1 MKHKDRFV
9 FGRTA
14 RSVLRTMLSVVLLL
28 CSILFLPGVTADVSA
43 QTLAADATSKIV
55 TSTAEVTISN
65 VTKVPEGKSIDW
77 ATYQV
82 LYATY
87 DAGSNALEY
96 HLTDWAR
103 TVLVG
108 TGTTGTGTTEE
119 AAIKEI
125 TKLTTTGAAA
135 TEQSDL
141 VNRLAAATTKTP
153 YSASWSV
160 TGTTAKADLPVG
172 AYLVIPSCE
181 GMTFLNMLVSVDTS
195 GTTDTADNGWVL
207 TAKGAVLKGK
217 TLSIDKKITGKNGS
231 TPVAISVGKTTETA
245 QIGDKIH
252 YTIVAQVP
260 HYPDNSTVK
269 TFKVV
274 DTPTNLSILTDS
286 ISVAGVDA
294 ANAETEIPK
303 ASYTVSKDSANGPVT
318 IDFSNNYN
326 GTFYNTTEKSWP
338 YVSVKITYTAV
349 VTEAAKIGTEGNPNT
364 AKLIYRIDTQE
375 KELPSPK
382 TTVFTYGLNVVKL
395 EAGTEAGTEAKKL
408 TNAVF
413 QISRD
418 VNGTST
424 PLYFK
429 DNEDGSYTLAQDQTT
444 ASATGYT
451 KDLKTQGTDGSFWLK
466 GLDAR
471 VDYSLKEVK
480 APSGYSVNTDTLTI
494 RLTAKTNP
502 DDSTYTGIL
511 QEVTGTE
518 KDKNDQVIATDAGS
532 WKCGLLDADKAK
544 AAVSLTDTKLFE
556 LPATGGKG
564 TDGFARNGILL
575 LTAAALVYGIS
586 RRKTQDERG

>member
-1 MKHKDRFV
+1 MKHNDRFV

-43 QTLAADATSKIV
+43 QTLAADTTSKIV
-55 TSTAEVTISN
+55 TSPAKVTISN
-65 VTKVPEGKSIDW
+65 VPVGKSITW

-96 HLTDWAR
+96 HLTDWAQD
-103 TVLVG
+103 VLVG
-108 TGTTGTGTTEE
+108 TGTGKEATEE
-119 AAIKEI
+119 AAIKKI
-125 TKLTTTGAAA
+125 TELTKTGTGA

-141 VNRLAAATTKTP
+141 VNQLAAATTKNA
-153 YSASWSV
+153 YSAIWSV

-181 GMTFLNMLVSVDTS
+181 EMTFLNMLVSVDTS
-195 GTTDTADNGWVL
+195 GTTQTGADRWEL
-207 TAKGAVLKGK
+207 KAKGAVLKGK

-231 TPVAISVGKTTETA
+231 TPVAISAGKTTETA
-245 QIGDKIH
+245 QIGDTIH
-252 YTIVAQVP
+252 YTIEAQVP
-260 HYPDNSTVK
+260 HYPDNSTDK

-274 DTPTNLSILTDS
+274 DTPTNLSISTNS
-286 ISVAGVDA
+286 ISVSGVDDA
-294 ANAETEIPK
+294 DAETVIAATDYKVSPK
-303 ASYTVSKDSANGPVT
+303 AADGSVT
-318 IDFSNNYN
+318 IDFSDSYN
-326 GTFYNTTEKSWP
+326 GTFYNATAKSWP

-349 VTEAAKIGTEGNPNT
+349 VTEDANMGAEGNPNT
-364 AKLIYRIDTQE
+364 AKLIYQIDNQE

-382 TTVFTYGLNVVKL
+382 TTVFTYGLNVEKL
-395 EAGTEAGTEAKKL
+395 EAGTEAGVKKL

-418 VNGTST
+418 VNGTTT

-444 ASATGYT
+444 AASTTGYT
-451 KDLKTQGTDGSFWLK
+451 KDLTTQGTDGSFWLK
-466 GLDAR
+466 GLDAG
-471 VDYSLKEVK
+471 VNYSLKEVK

-494 RLTAKTNP
+494 CLTAGTNP
-502 DDSTYTGIL
+502 VDSTHTGIL
-511 QEVTGTE
+511 RDVTGTE
-518 KDKNDQVIATDAGS
+518 KDKNGQAITGEGS
-532 WKCGLLDADKAK
+532 WTYGVLDTNKAK

-586 RRKTQDERG
+586 RRKKQDERG

>member
-43 QTLAADATSKIV
+43 QTLAADTTSKIV
-55 TSTAEVTISN
+55 TSTAKVTIN
-65 VTKVPEGKSIDW
+65 IATNVPEGKNISW
-77 ATYQV
+77 PTYQV

-96 HLTDWAR
+96 HLTDWAN

-108 TGTTGTGTTEE
+108 TGANQVTTEE

-294 ANAETEIPK
+294 DDGETPIAA
-303 ASYTVSKDSANGPVT
+303 ASYDVSKDSANGPVT
-318 IDFSNNYN
+318 IDFSDSYN
-326 GTFYNTTEKSWP
+326 GTFYKATEKSWP

-418 VNGTST
+418 GTTT

-429 DNEDGSYTLAQDQTT
+429 DNADGSYTLAQDQTT
-444 ASATGYT
+444 AASTTGYT
-451 KDLKTQGTDGSFWLK
+451 KDLKTQGTDGSFLLK
-466 GLDAR
+466 GLDAG

-511 QEVTGTE
+511 QEVTGKE
-518 KDKNDQVIATDAGS
+518 KNKNGLEIAPDTGS
-532 WKCGLLDADKAK
+532 WTFGVLDTEKAK

-586 RRKTQDERG
+586 RRKKQDERG

>member
-1 MKHKDRFV
+1 MKHNDRFV

-43 QTLAADATSKIV
+43 QTLAADTTSKIV
-55 TSTAEVTISN
+55 TSTANVTINS
-65 VTKVPEGKSIDW
+65 VPEGKSITW

-82 LYATY
+82 LYANY

-96 HLTDWAR
+96 HLTDWAKD
-103 TVLVG
+103 VLVG
-108 TGTTGTGTTEE
+108 TGANQVATEE
-119 AAIKEI
+119 AAIKKI
-125 TKLTTTGAAA
+125 TGLTKTGTGA

-141 VNRLAAATTKTP
+141 VNQLAAATKIP
-153 YSASWSV
+153 YTAASWSV

-195 GTTDTADNGWVL
+195 ETTETGANQWEL

-217 TLSIDKKITGKNGS
+217 PLSIDKKITGKNGS
-231 TPVAISVGKTTETA
+231 TPVAISAGKTTETA
-245 QIGDKIH
+245 QIGDTIH
-252 YTIVAQVP
+252 YTIEAQVP
-260 HYPDNSTVK
+260 HYPDNSAVK

-274 DTPTNLSILTDS
+274 DTPTNLSISTNS
-286 ISVAGVDA
+286 ISVSGVDDA
-294 ANAETEIPK
+294 DAETVIAATDYKVSPK
-303 ASYTVSKDSANGPVT
+303 AADGSVT
-318 IDFSNNYN
+318 IDFSDSYN
-326 GTFYNTTEKSWP
+326 GTFYNATAKSWP

-349 VTEAAKIGTEGNPNT
+349 VTEDANMGAEGNPNT
-364 AKLIYRIDTQE
+364 AKLIYQIDNQE

-382 TTVFTYGLNVVKL
+382 TTVFTYGLNVEKL
-395 EAGTEAGTEAKKL
+395 EAGTEAGTAVKKL

-429 DNEDGSYTLAQDQTT
+429 DNEDGSYTLAQNQTT
-444 ASATGYT
+444 AASAEGYT

-466 GLDAR
+466 GLDAG
-471 VDYSLKEVK
+471 VNYSLKEVK

-494 RLTAKTNP
+494 CLTAGTNP
-502 DDSTYTGIL
+502 VDSTHTGIL
-511 QEVTGTE
+511 REVTGTE
-518 KDKNDQVIATDAGS
+518 KDKNGQAITGAGS
-532 WKCGLLDADKAK
+532 WTYGLSTEAAK

>member
-1 MKHKDRFV
+1 MRHNDRFV

-43 QTLAADATSKIV
+43 QTLAADTTSKIV
-55 TSTAEVTISN
+55 TSTANVTINS
-65 VTKVPEGKSIDW
+65 VPEGKSITW

-82 LYATY
+82 LYANY

-96 HLTDWAR
+96 HLTDWAKD
-103 TVLVG
+103 VLVG
-108 TGTTGTGTTEE
+108 TGTTEEAEIKKITELTKTGTG
-119 AAIKEI
+119 AK
-125 TKLTTTGAAA
+125 
-135 TEQSDL
+135 EQSDL
-141 VNRLAAATTKTP
+141 VNQLAAATTKTP

-181 GMTFLNMLVSVDTS
+181 EMTFLNMLVSVDTS
-195 GTTDTADNGWVL
+195 ETTETGADRWEL
-207 TAKGAVLKGK
+207 KAKGAVLKGK
-217 TLSIDKKITGKNGS
+217 TLSIDKKITGKNGT
-231 TPVAISVGKTTETA
+231 TPVAISAGKTTETA
-245 QIGDKIH
+245 QIGDTIH

-260 HYPDNSTVK
+260 HYPDNSTNK

-274 DTPTNLSILTDS
+274 DTPTNLSISTDS
-286 ISVAGVDA
+286 ISVYGVDA
-294 ANAETEIPK
+294 ENAETEIAK
-303 ASYTVSKDSANGPVT
+303 ASYAVSKDSANGPVT
-318 IDFSNNYN
+318 IDFSSIYN
-326 GTFYNTTEKSWP
+326 GTFYNAATKSWP

-349 VTEAAKIGTEGNPNT
+349 VTEDAKMGAEGNPNT
-364 AKLIYRIDTQE
+364 AKLIYRIDTEE

-395 EAGTEAGTEAKKL
+395 EAGTEGKKL

-418 VNGTST
+418 GTTT

-444 ASATGYT
+444 AASTTGYT
-451 KDLKTQGTDGSFWLK
+451 KDLTTQGTDGSFWLK
-466 GLDAR
+466 GLDAG

-502 DDSTYTGIL
+502 DDPTCYTGIL
-511 QEVTGTE
+511 RDVTGTE
-518 KDKNDQVIATDAGS
+518 KDKNGQAITGAGS
-532 WKCGLLDADKAK
+532 WTYGLSTEAAK

-586 RRKTQDERG
+586 RRKKQDERG

>member
-1 MKHKDRFV
+1 MRHNDRFV

-43 QTLAADATSKIV
+43 QTLTADTNKIV
-55 TSTAEVTISN
+55 TSTANVTINS
-65 VTKVPEGKSIDW
+65 VPEGKSITW

-82 LYATY
+82 LYANY

-96 HLTDWAR
+96 HLTPWAKD
-103 TVLVG
+103 VLVG
-108 TGTTGTGTTEE
+108 TGIGKEATEE
-119 AAIKEI
+119 AAIKKI
-125 TKLTTTGAAA
+125 TELTKTGTGAK
-135 TEQSDL
+135 EQSDL
-141 VNRLAAATTKTP
+141 VNQLAAATTKTP

-181 GMTFLNMLVSVDTS
+181 EMTFLNMLVSVDTS
-195 GTTDTADNGWVL
+195 ETTETGADRWEL
-207 TAKGAVLKGK
+207 KAKGAVLKGK

-231 TPVAISVGKTTETA
+231 TPVAISAGKTTETA
-245 QIGDKIH
+245 QIGDTIH

-260 HYPDNSTVK
+260 HYPDNSTNK

-274 DTPTNLSILTDS
+274 DTPTNLSISTNS
-286 ISVAGVDA
+286 ISVSGVDD
-294 ANAETEIPK
+294 ANAETVIAATDYKVSPK
-303 ASYTVSKDSANGPVT
+303 AADGSVT
-318 IDFSNNYN
+318 IDFSDSYN
-326 GTFYNTTEKSWP
+326 GTFYDTATKSWP

-349 VTEAAKIGTEGNPNT
+349 VTEAAEMGTNGNPNT

-382 TTVFTYGLNVVKL
+382 TTVFTYGLDVKKL
-395 EAGTEAGTEAKKL
+395 EAGTEAGTAVKKL

-444 ASATGYT
+444 AASTTGYT
-451 KDLKTQGTDGSFWLK
+451 KDLTTQGTDGSFWLK
-466 GLDAR
+466 GLDAG

-502 DDSTYTGIL
+502 DDPTCYTGIL
-511 QEVTGTE
+511 RDVTGTE
-518 KDKNDQVIATDAGS
+518 KDKNGQTITGAGS
-532 WKCGLLDADKAK
+532 WTYGLSTEAAK

>member
-43 QTLAADATSKIV
+43 QTLTADTTSKIV
-55 TSTAEVTISN
+55 TSKANVTISN

-96 HLTDWAR
+96 HLTGWAKD
-103 TVLVG
+103 VLVG
-108 TGTTGTGTTEE
+108 TGTTEEAEIKKITELMTTGTV
-119 AAIKEI
+119 
-125 TKLTTTGAAA
+125 A

-141 VNRLAAATTKTP
+141 VNQLAAATAKTKYTA
-153 YSASWSV
+153 ASWSV
-160 TGTTAKADLPVG
+160 TGTDAVAALPVG

-195 GTTDTADNGWVL
+195 GTTQTGADQWEL
-207 TAKGAVLKGK
+207 KAKGAVLKGK
-217 TLSIDKKITGKNGS
+217 ALSIDKKITGKNG
-231 TPVAISVGKTTETA
+231 TTVTFDNGKTTETA

-260 HYPDNSTVK
+260 HYPDNSTGK
-269 TFKVV
+269 IFRVV
-274 DTPTNLSILTDS
+274 DTPTNLSILTES
-286 ISVAGVDA
+286 ISVSGVDT

-326 GTFYNTTEKSWP
+326 GTFYDTTAKSWP

-349 VTEAAKIGTEGNPNT
+349 VTEAAKMGAEGNPNT
-364 AKLIYRIDTQE
+364 AKLIYQIDTQE

-395 EAGTEAGTEAKKL
+395 EAGTEAKKL

-418 VNGTST
+418 VSGTPT

-429 DNEDGSYTLAQDQTT
+429 DNADGSYTLAQDQAAA

-466 GLDAR
+466 GLDAG
-471 VDYSLKEVK
+471 VYYSLKEVK

-494 RLTAKTNP
+494 HLTAETNQV
-502 DDSTYTGIL
+502 DSTYTGIL
-511 QEVTGTE
+511 QEVTGKE
-518 KDKNDQVIATDAGS
+518 KNKNGQEIETGTGS
-532 WKCGLLDADKAK
+532 WKYGVLDADKAK

-586 RRKTQDERG
+586 RRKKQDERG

>member
-43 QTLAADATSKIV
+43 QPLTADTTSKIV
-55 TSTAEVTISN
+55 TSTAKVTISN
-65 VTKVPEGKSIDW
+65 VPAGKSISW
-77 ATYQV
+77 PTYQV

-103 TVLVG
+103 AVLVG
-108 TGTTGTGTTEE
+108 TGTNQVATEE
-119 AAIKEI
+119 AAIKKI
-125 TKLTTTGAAA
+125 TGLTTTGNDA

-141 VNRLAAATTKTP
+141 VNQLAAAATKDA
-153 YSASWSV
+153 YSAIWSV
-160 TGTTAKADLPVG
+160 AGTDATADLPVG

-195 GTTDTADNGWVL
+195 GTIDTADNGWVL

-231 TPVAISVGKTTETA
+231 APVAISAGKTTETA
-245 QIGDKIH
+245 QIGDTIH
-252 YTIVAQVP
+252 YTIEAQVP
-260 HYPDNSTVK
+260 HYPDNSTNK

-274 DTPTNLSILTDS
+274 DTPTNLSISTGS
-286 ISVAGVDA
+286 ISVSGVNVGGTETVIA
-294 ANAETEIPK
+294 AT
-303 ASYTVSKDSANGPVT
+303 SYAVSKNTTDGSVT
-318 IDFSNNYN
+318 IDFSNSYD
-326 GTFYNTTEKSWP
+326 GTFYNAATKSWP

-349 VTEAAKIGTEGNPNT
+349 VTEDAEMGTNGNPNT
-364 AKLIYRIDTQE
+364 AKLIYWFNTQE

-395 EAGTEAGTEAKKL
+395 EAGTEAKKL

-418 VNGTST
+418 GTTT
-424 PLYFK
+424 PMYFK

-444 ASATGYT
+444 AASTTGYT
-451 KDLKTQGTDGSFWLK
+451 KDLKTQGTGGSFLLK
-466 GLDAR
+466 GLDAG

-494 RLTAKTNP
+494 HLTAETNQV
-502 DDSTYTGIL
+502 DSTYTGIL
-511 QEVTGTE
+511 QEVTGKE
-518 KDKNDQVIATDAGS
+518 KNKNGQEIEIGTGS
-532 WKCGLLDADKAK
+532 WTYGVLTTEAAK

-586 RRKTQDERG
+586 RRKKQDERG

>member
-43 QTLAADATSKIV
+43 QTLAAGTDKIV
-55 TSTAEVTISN
+55 TSTAEVTISH
-65 VTKVPEGKSIDW
+65 VPAGKSITW

-103 TVLVG
+103 AVLV
-108 TGTTGTGTTEE
+108 GTGTTEE
-119 AAIKEI
+119 AAIKKI
-125 TKLTTTGAAA
+125 TELTKTGTGA

-141 VNRLAAATTKTP
+141 VNQLAAATTKTP
-153 YSASWSV
+153 YSAASWSV
-160 TGTTAKADLPVG
+160 RGTDVVADLPVG

-195 GTTDTADNGWVL
+195 GTTATDENEWVL

-231 TPVAISVGKTTETA
+231 TPVAISAGKTTETA
-245 QIGDKIH
+245 QIGDTIH
-252 YTIVAQVP
+252 YTIEAQVP
-260 HYPDNSTVK
+260 HYPDNSAVK

-274 DTPTNLSILTDS
+274 DTPTNLSISTDS
-286 ISVAGVDA
+286 ISVYGVDA
-294 ANAETEIPK
+294 ENAETEIAKDSYVVSK
-303 ASYTVSKDSANGPVT
+303 ASTNGPVT
-318 IDFSNNYN
+318 IDFSNNYD
-326 GTFYNTTEKSWP
+326 GTFYDTTSKSWP

-418 VNGTST
+418 VNGTPT

-429 DNEDGSYTLAQDQTT
+429 DNGSGSYTLAQDQTT

-451 KDLKTQGTDGSFWLK
+451 KDLKTQGTDGSFLLK
-466 GLDAR
+466 GLDAG

-494 RLTAKTNP
+494 RLTAGTNLV
-502 DDSTYTGIL
+502 DSTHTGIL

-518 KDKNDQVIATDAGS
+518 KDKNGQAITGTGS
-532 WKCGLLDADKAK
+532 WTYGVLATEEAK

>member
-28 CSILFLPGVTADVSA
+28 CSILFLPGVTVDVSA
-43 QTLAADATSKIV
+43 QSLTADTNKIV
-55 TSTAEVTISN
+55 TSKAEITVTN
-65 VTKVPEGKSIDW
+65 VPEGKSISW
-77 ATYQV
+77 PTYQV

-96 HLTDWAR
+96 HLTGWAKNI
-103 TVLVG
+103 LVG
-108 TGTTGTGTTEE
+108 SGTGQADTEE
-119 AAIKEI
+119 AAIKKI
-125 TKLTTTGAAA
+125 TELTKTGTGA

-141 VNRLAAATTKTP
+141 VNQLAAAATKTA
-153 YSASWSV
+153 YAAASWTV
-160 TGTTAKADLPVG
+160 TGTNATATLPVG

-195 GTTDTADNGWVL
+195 GTTQTGADQWEL
-207 TAKGAVLKGK
+207 KAKGAVLKGEP
-217 TLSIDKKITGKNGS
+217 LSIDKKITGKNGS
-231 TPVAISVGKTTETA
+231 TPVAISAGKTTETA

-260 HYPDNSTVK
+260 HYPDNSTGK
-269 TFKVV
+269 IFRVV
-274 DTPTNLSILTDS
+274 DTPTNLSISTDS
-286 ISVAGVDA
+286 ISVYGVDA
-294 ANAETEIPK
+294 ENAETEIPK
-303 ASYTVSKDSANGPVT
+303 ASYAVSEDSTNGSVT
-318 IDFSNNYN
+318 IDFSNSYN
-326 GTFYNTTEKSWP
+326 GTFYNATEKSWP

-349 VTEAAKIGTEGNPNT
+349 VTEAAEMGTSGNPNT
-364 AKLIYRIDTQE
+364 AKLIYRIDTQD

-395 EAGTEAGTEAKKL
+395 EAGTEGTERKKL

-429 DNEDGSYTLAQDQTT
+429 NNEDGSYTLAQDQTT
-444 ASATGYT
+444 AASTEGYT
-451 KDLKTQGTDGSFWLK
+451 KDLTTQGTDGSFWLK
-466 GLDAR
+466 GLDAG

-502 DDSTYTGIL
+502 DDPTCYTGIL
-511 QEVTGTE
+511 RDVTGTE
-518 KDKNDQVIATDAGS
+518 KDKNGQTITGAGS
-532 WKCGLLDADKAK
+532 WTYGLSTEAAK

-575 LTAAALVYGIS
+575 LTAAALMYGIS

>member
-1 MKHKDRFV
+1 MKHNDRFV

-28 CSILFLPGVTADVSA
+28 CSILFLPGVAADVSA
-43 QTLAADATSKIV
+43 QTLAADTTSKIV
-55 TSTAEVTISN
+55 TSTANVTINS
-65 VTKVPEGKSIDW
+65 VPEGKSITW

-82 LYATY
+82 LYANY

-96 HLTDWAR
+96 HLTDWAKD
-103 TVLVG
+103 VLVG
-108 TGTTGTGTTEE
+108 TGTTEEAEIKKITELTKTGTG
-119 AAIKEI
+119 AK
-125 TKLTTTGAAA
+125 
-135 TEQSDL
+135 EQSDL
-141 VNRLAAATTKTP
+141 VNQLAAATTKTP

-181 GMTFLNMLVSVDTS
+181 EMTFLNMLVSVDTS
-195 GTTDTADNGWVL
+195 ETTETGADRWEL
-207 TAKGAVLKGK
+207 KAKGAILKGK
-217 TLSIDKKITGKNGS
+217 TLSIDKKITGKNGT
-231 TPVAISVGKTTETA
+231 TPVAISAGKTTETA
-245 QIGDKIH
+245 QIGDTIH

-260 HYPDNSTVK
+260 HYPDNSTNK

-274 DTPTNLSILTDS
+274 DTPTNLSISTDS
-286 ISVAGVDA
+286 ISVYGVDA
-294 ANAETEIPK
+294 ENAETEIAK
-303 ASYTVSKDSANGPVT
+303 ASYAVSKDSANGPVT
-318 IDFSNNYN
+318 IDFSSIYN
-326 GTFYNTTEKSWP
+326 GTFYNATEKSWP

-349 VTEAAKIGTEGNPNT
+349 VTEDAKMGAEGNPNT
-364 AKLIYRIDTQE
+364 AKLIYRIDTEE

-395 EAGTEAGTEAKKL
+395 EAGTEGKKL

-418 VNGTST
+418 GTTT

-444 ASATGYT
+444 AASTTGYT
-451 KDLKTQGTDGSFWLK
+451 KDLTTQGTDGSFWLK
-466 GLDAR
+466 GLDAG

-502 DDSTYTGIL
+502 DDPTCYTGIL
-511 QEVTGTE
+511 RDVTGTE
-518 KDKNDQVIATDAGS
+518 KDKNGQAITGAGS
-532 WKCGLLDADKAK
+532 WTYGLSTEAAK

-586 RRKTQDERG
+586 RRKKQDERG

>member
-1 MKHKDRFV
+1 MKHNDRFV

-43 QTLAADATSKIV
+43 QSLTADTDKIV
-55 TSTAEVTISN
+55 TSKANVTINS
-65 VTKVPEGKSIDW
+65 VPEGKSITW

-82 LYATY
+82 LYANY
-87 DAGSNALEY
+87 DADSNALEY
-96 HLTDWAR
+96 HLTDWAKD
-103 TVLVG
+103 VLVG
-108 TGTTGTGTTEE
+108 TGTTEEAEIKKITELTKTGTG
-119 AAIKEI
+119 AK
-125 TKLTTTGAAA
+125 
-135 TEQSDL
+135 EQSDL
-141 VNRLAAATTKTP
+141 VNRLAAATKIP
-153 YSASWSV
+153 YTAASWSV
-160 TGTTAKADLPVG
+160 TGTDAVAALPVG

-231 TPVAISVGKTTETA
+231 TPVAISAGKTTETA

-274 DTPTNLSILTDS
+274 DTPTNLSILTES
-286 ISVAGVDA
+286 ISVSGVDT

-318 IDFSNNYN
+318 IDFSSIYN
-326 GTFYNTTEKSWP
+326 GTFYNTTAKSWP

-349 VTEAAKIGTEGNPNT
+349 VTEDAKMGVDGNPNT

-375 KELPSPK
+375 KDISSPK

-395 EAGTEAGTEAKKL
+395 EAGTEAEAKKL

-418 VNGTST
+418 GTTT

-444 ASATGYT
+444 AASTTGYT
-451 KDLKTQGTDGSFWLK
+451 KDLTTQGTDGSFWLK

-502 DDSTYTGIL
+502 VDSTHTGIL
-511 QEVTGTE
+511 REVTGTE
-518 KDKNDQVIATDAGS
+518 KDKNGQEIATGTGS
-532 WKCGLLDADKAK
+532 WTCGVLDANKAK

-586 RRKTQDERG
+586 RRKKQDERG

>member
-1 MKHKDRFV
+1 MKHNDRFV

-43 QTLAADATSKIV
+43 QTLAADTTSKIV
-55 TSTAEVTISN
+55 TSTAEVTINS
-65 VTKVPEGKSIDW
+65 VPEGKSITW

-87 DAGSNALEY
+87 DADSNALEY
-96 HLTDWAR
+96 HLTDWAKN
-103 TVLVG
+103 VLVG
-108 TGTTGTGTTEE
+108 TGTTEEE
-119 AAIKEI
+119 AIKKI
-125 TKLTTTGAAA
+125 TELTTTGTGAK
-135 TEQSDL
+135 EQSEL
-141 VNRLAAATTKTP
+141 VNQLAAATIKNP
-153 YSASWSV
+153 YSAIWSV
-160 TGTTAKADLPVG
+160 TGTDAAADLPVG

-195 GTTDTADNGWVL
+195 ETTETGANQWEL
-207 TAKGAVLKGK
+207 KAKGAVLKGK
-217 TLSIDKKITGKNGS
+217 TLSIGKKITGKNGS
-231 TPVAISVGKTTETA
+231 TPVAISAGKTTETA
-245 QIGDKIH
+245 QIGDTIH
-252 YTIVAQVP
+252 YTIEAQVP
-260 HYPDNSTVK
+260 HYPDNSTGK

-274 DTPTNLSILTDS
+274 DTPTNLSISTDS
-286 ISVAGVDA
+286 ISVYGVDA
-294 ANAETEIPK
+294 ENAETEIPK
-303 ASYTVSKDSANGPVT
+303 VSYAVSKDSTNGSVT
-318 IDFSNNYN
+318 IDFSNSYN
-326 GTFYNTTEKSWP
+326 GTFYNATEKSWP

-349 VTEAAKIGTEGNPNT
+349 VTEAAEMGENGNPNT
-364 AKLIYRIDTQE
+364 AKLIYRIDTEE

-395 EAGTEAGTEAKKL
+395 EAGTEGKKL

-418 VNGTST
+418 GTTT

-444 ASATGYT
+444 AASTTGYT
-451 KDLKTQGTDGSFWLK
+451 KDLTTQGTDGSFWLK
-466 GLDAR
+466 GLDAG

-502 DDSTYTGIL
+502 DDPTCYTGIL
-511 QEVTGTE
+511 RDVTGTE
-518 KDKNDQVIATDAGS
+518 KDKNGQAITGAGS
-532 WKCGLLDADKAK
+532 WTYGLSTEAAK

>member
-43 QTLAADATSKIV
+43 QTLTADTTSKIV
-55 TSTAEVTISN
+55 TSTAKVTISN
-65 VTKVPEGKSIDW
+65 VPAGKSISW
-77 ATYQV
+77 PTYQV

-103 TVLVG
+103 AVLV
-108 TGTTGTGTTEE
+108 GTGTTEE
-119 AAIKEI
+119 AAIKNI
-125 TKLTTTGAAA
+125 TKLTTTGNDA

-141 VNRLAAATTKTP
+141 VNRLAAATKIP
-153 YSASWSV
+153 YTAASWSV
-160 TGTTAKADLPVG
+160 TGTNAAADLPVG

-195 GTTDTADNGWVL
+195 GTTQTGTDQWEL
-207 TAKGAVLKGK
+207 KAKGAVLKGK
-217 TLSIDKKITGKNGS
+217 TLSIDKKITGKNDS
-231 TPVAISVGKTTETA
+231 TPVAISAGKTTETA

-260 HYPDNSTVK
+260 HYPDNSTDK

-274 DTPTNLSILTDS
+274 DTPTNLSISTGS
-286 ISVAGVDA
+286 ISVSGVKTDGGETAIA
-294 ANAETEIPK
+294 AT
-303 ASYTVSKDSANGPVT
+303 SYDVSKDSANGSVT
-318 IDFSNNYN
+318 IDFSNNYD
-326 GTFYNTTEKSWP
+326 GTFYDTTAKSWP

-349 VTEAAKIGTEGNPNT
+349 VTEAAKMGAEGNPNT

-395 EAGTEAGTEAKKL
+395 EAGTEAKKL

-418 VNGTST
+418 VNGTLT

-444 ASATGYT
+444 AASTTGYT
-451 KDLKTQGTDGSFWLK
+451 KDLTTQGTGGSFLLK
-466 GLDAR
+466 GLDAG

-494 RLTAKTNP
+494 HLTAETNP

-511 QEVTGTE
+511 RKVDGTE
-518 KDKNDQVIATDAGS
+518 KDKNGQGITDAGS
-532 WKCGLLDADKAK
+532 WTYGVLTTDAAK

-586 RRKTQDERG
+586 RRKKQDERG

>member
-28 CSILFLPGVTADVSA
+28 CSILFLPGVTVDVSA
-43 QTLAADATSKIV
+43 QSLTADTNKIV
-55 TSTAEVTISN
+55 TSKAEITVTN
-65 VTKVPEGKSIDW
+65 VPEGKSISW
-77 ATYQV
+77 PTYQV

-96 HLTDWAR
+96 HLTDWAQD
-103 TVLVG
+103 VLVG
-108 TGTTGTGTTEE
+108 TGTTGTGTTGTTEE

-125 TKLTTTGAAA
+125 TELTKTGTGA

-141 VNRLAAATTKTP
+141 VNQLAAATAKTE
-153 YSASWSV
+153 YTAASWSV

-195 GTTDTADNGWVL
+195 GTTDTAEDGWVL

-231 TPVAISVGKTTETA
+231 TPVAISAGKTTETA

-260 HYPDNSTVK
+260 HYPDNSTGK
-269 TFKVV
+269 IFRVV
-274 DTPTNLSILTDS
+274 DTPTNLSILTES
-286 ISVAGVDA
+286 ISVSGVDT
-294 ANAETEIPK
+294 ANAETEISK

-326 GTFYNTTEKSWP
+326 GTFYDTTAKSWP

-349 VTEAAKIGTEGNPNT
+349 VTEAAEMGTNGNPNT
-364 AKLIYRIDTQE
+364 AKLIYQIDNQE

-395 EAGTEAGTEAKKL
+395 EAGTEAKKL

-429 DNEDGSYTLAQDQTT
+429 DNEDGSYTLAQDQAAA

-466 GLDAR
+466 GLDAG
-471 VDYSLKEVK
+471 VYYSLKEVK

-494 RLTAKTNP
+494 HLTAETNP
-502 DDSTYTGIL
+502 DDPTCYTGIL
-511 QEVTGTE
+511 RDVTGTE
-518 KDKNDQVIATDAGS
+518 KDKNGQTITGAGS
-532 WKCGLLDADKAK
+532 WTYGLSTEAAK

-575 LTAAALVYGIS
+575 LTAAALMYGIS

>member
-1 MKHKDRFV
+1 MRHNDRFV

-43 QTLAADATSKIV
+43 QTLATGTDKIV
-55 TSTAEVTISN
+55 TSPANVTIN
-65 VTKVPEGKSIDW
+65 NVPEGKSITW

-82 LYATY
+82 LYANY

-96 HLTDWAR
+96 HLTDWAKD
-103 TVLVG
+103 VLVG
-108 TGTTGTGTTEE
+108 TGTTEEAEIKKITELTKTGTG
-119 AAIKEI
+119 AK
-125 TKLTTTGAAA
+125 
-135 TEQSDL
+135 EQSDL
-141 VNRLAAATTKTP
+141 VNQLAAATTKTP

-181 GMTFLNMLVSVDTS
+181 EMTFLNMLVSVDTS
-195 GTTDTADNGWVL
+195 ETTETGADRWEL
-207 TAKGAVLKGK
+207 KAKGAVLKGK
-217 TLSIDKKITGKNGS
+217 TLSIDKKITGKNGT
-231 TPVAISVGKTTETA
+231 TPVAISAGKTTETA
-245 QIGDKIH
+245 QIGDTIH

-260 HYPDNSTVK
+260 HYPDNSTNK

-274 DTPTNLSILTDS
+274 DTPTNLSISTDS
-286 ISVAGVDA
+286 ISVYGVDA
-294 ANAETEIPK
+294 ENAETEIAK
-303 ASYTVSKDSANGPVT
+303 ASYAVSKDSANGPVT
-318 IDFSNNYN
+318 IDFSSIYN
-326 GTFYNTTEKSWP
+326 GTFYNAATKSWP

-349 VTEAAKIGTEGNPNT
+349 VTEDAKMGAEGNPNT
-364 AKLIYRIDTQE
+364 AKLIYRIDTEE

-395 EAGTEAGTEAKKL
+395 EAGTEGKKL

-418 VNGTST
+418 GTTT

-444 ASATGYT
+444 AASTTGYT
-451 KDLKTQGTDGSFWLK
+451 KDLTTQGTDGSFWLK
-466 GLDAR
+466 GLDAG

-502 DDSTYTGIL
+502 DDPTCYTGIL
-511 QEVTGTE
+511 RDVTGTE
-518 KDKNDQVIATDAGS
+518 KDKNGQAITGAGS
-532 WKCGLLDADKAK
+532 WTYGLSTEAAK

-586 RRKTQDERG
+586 RRKKQDERG

>member
-43 QTLAADATSKIV
+43 QPLTAGTDKIV
-55 TSTAEVTISN
+55 TSTAKVTISN
-65 VTKVPEGKSIDW
+65 VPAGKSITW

-103 TVLVG
+103 AVLV
-108 TGTTGTGTTEE
+108 GTGTTEE
-119 AAIKEI
+119 AAIKNI
-125 TKLTTTGAAA
+125 TKLTTTGNDA

-141 VNRLAAATTKTP
+141 VNRLAAAATKIP
-153 YSASWSV
+153 YTAASWSV
-160 TGTTAKADLPVG
+160 TGTDAAADLPVG

-195 GTTDTADNGWVL
+195 GTTETGTDRWEL
-207 TAKGAVLKGK
+207 KAKGAVLKGK
-217 TLSIDKKITGKNGS
+217 TLSIDKKITGKNDS
-231 TPVAISVGKTTETA
+231 TPVAISAGKTTETA
-245 QIGDKIH
+245 QIGDTIH
-252 YTIVAQVP
+252 YTIEAQVP
-260 HYPDNSTVK
+260 HYPDNSTDK

-274 DTPTNLSILTDS
+274 DTPTNLSISTGS
-286 ISVAGVDA
+286 ISVSGVNVGGTETVIA
-294 ANAETEIPK
+294 AT
-303 ASYTVSKDSANGPVT
+303 SYAVSKNTTDGSVT
-318 IDFSNNYN
+318 IDFSNSYD
-326 GTFYNTTEKSWP
+326 GTFYNTTAKSWP

-349 VTEAAKIGTEGNPNT
+349 VTEAAKMGAEGNPNT

-395 EAGTEAGTEAKKL
+395 EAGTEAKKL

-418 VNGTST
+418 VNGTLT

-429 DNEDGSYTLAQDQTT
+429 DNEDGSYTLAQDQAT
-444 ASATGYT
+444 AASTTGYT
-451 KDLKTQGTDGSFWLK
+451 KDLTTQGTGGSFLLK
-466 GLDAR
+466 GLDAG

-494 RLTAKTNP
+494 RLIAGTNP
-502 DDSTYTGIL
+502 ADSTYTGNL
-511 QEVTGTE
+511 QGVTGTE
-518 KDKNDQVIATDAGS
+518 KDKNGQAITDAGS
-532 WKCGLLDADKAK
+532 WTYGVLTTDTAK

-586 RRKTQDERG
+586 RRKMQDERG

>member
-43 QTLAADATSKIV
+43 QTLAADTTSKIV
-55 TSTAEVTISN
+55 TSTAKVTIN
-65 VTKVPEGKSIDW
+65 IATNVPEGKNISW
-77 ATYQV
+77 PTYQV

-96 HLTDWAR
+96 HLTDWAN

-108 TGTTGTGTTEE
+108 TGANQVTTEE

-294 ANAETEIPK
+294 DDGETPIAA
-303 ASYTVSKDSANGPVT
+303 ASYDVSKASANGPVT
-318 IDFSNNYN
+318 IDFSNNYD
-326 GTFYNTTEKSWP
+326 GTFYDTTAKSWP

-349 VTEAAKIGTEGNPNT
+349 VTEAAEMGTNGNPNT
-364 AKLIYRIDTQE
+364 AKLIYRIDTEE

-395 EAGTEAGTEAKKL
+395 EAGTEAKKL

-418 VNGTST
+418 VNGIST

-429 DNEDGSYTLAQDQTT
+429 DNEDGSYTLAQNQT
-444 ASATGYT
+444 AAAGYT
-451 KDLKTQGTDGSFWLK
+451 KDLKTQGAEGSFWLK
-466 GLDAR
+466 GLDAG

-494 RLTAKTNP
+494 HLTAETNQV
-502 DDSTYTGIL
+502 DSTYTGIL
-511 QEVTGTE
+511 QEVTGKE
-518 KDKNDQVIATDAGS
+518 KNKNGQEIETGTGS
-532 WKCGLLDADKAK
+532 WTYGVLDADKAK

-586 RRKTQDERG
+586 RRKKQDERG

>member
-43 QTLAADATSKIV
+43 QTLTADATSKIV

-65 VTKVPEGKSIDW
+65 IPDGKNISW
-77 ATYQV
+77 PTYQV

-96 HLTDWAR
+96 HLTDWANDI
-103 TVLVG
+103 LVG
-108 TGTTGTGTTEE
+108 SNPGQAATEE

-125 TKLTTTGAAA
+125 TGLTKTGTGA

-141 VNRLAAATTKTP
+141 VNRLAAATKIP
-153 YSASWSV
+153 YTAASWSV
-160 TGTTAKADLPVG
+160 RGTDVVADLPVG

-231 TPVAISVGKTTETA
+231 TPVAISAGKTTETA
-245 QIGDKIH
+245 QIGDTIH
-252 YTIVAQVP
+252 YTIEAQVP
-260 HYPDNSTVK
+260 HYPDNSTGK
-269 TFKVV
+269 IFRVV
-274 DTPTNLSILTDS
+274 DTPTNLSISTGS
-286 ISVAGVDA
+286 ISVSGVKTDGTETAIA
-294 ANAETEIPK
+294 AT
-303 ASYTVSKDSANGPVT
+303 SYAVSKDSTNGPVT
-318 IDFSNNYN
+318 IDFSNNYD
-326 GTFYNTTEKSWP
+326 GTFYDTTAKSWP

-349 VTEAAKIGTEGNPNT
+349 VTEAAEMGTNGNPNT
-364 AKLIYRIDTQE
+364 AKLIYRIDTEE

-418 VNGTST
+418 VNGIST

-429 DNEDGSYTLAQDQTT
+429 DNEDGSYTLAQNQT
-444 ASATGYT
+444 AAAGYT
-451 KDLKTQGTDGSFWLK
+451 KDLKTQGAEGSFWLK

-494 RLTAKTNP
+494 HLTAETNQV
-502 DDSTYTGIL
+502 DSTYTGIL
-511 QEVTGTE
+511 QEVTGKE
-518 KDKNDQVIATDAGS
+518 KNKNGLEIAPDTGS
-532 WKCGLLDADKAK
+532 WTFGVLDTEKAK

-586 RRKTQDERG
+586 RRKKQDERG

>member
-77 ATYQV
+77 PTYQV

-96 HLTDWAR
+96 HLTDWAN

-108 TGTTGTGTTEE
+108 TGANQVTTEE

-141 VNRLAAATTKTP
+141 VNRLAAATKIP
-153 YSASWSV
+153 YTAASWSV
-160 TGTTAKADLPVG
+160 TGTDAAADLPVG

-195 GTTDTADNGWVL
+195 GTTQTGADQWEL
-207 TAKGAVLKGK
+207 KAKGAVLKGK

-231 TPVAISVGKTTETA
+231 TPVAISAGKTTETA
-245 QIGDKIH
+245 QIGDTIH
-252 YTIVAQVP
+252 YTIEAQVP
-260 HYPDNSTVK
+260 HYPDNSTDK

-274 DTPTNLSILTDS
+274 DTPTNLSISTDS
-286 ISVAGVDA
+286 ISVYGVKTDGTETAIA
-294 ANAETEIPK
+294 A
-303 ASYTVSKDSANGPVT
+303 ASYAVSKDSANGPVT
-318 IDFSNNYN
+318 IDFSNNYD
-326 GTFYNTTEKSWP
+326 GTFYDTTAKSWP

-349 VTEAAKIGTEGNPNT
+349 VTEDAEMGTNGNPNT

-375 KELPSPK
+375 KDISSPK

-418 VNGTST
+418 GTTT

-429 DNEDGSYTLAQDQTT
+429 DKADGSYTLAQNQTT
-444 ASATGYT
+444 AASTTGYT

-466 GLDAR
+466 GLDAG

-494 RLTAKTNP
+494 RLTAETNP
-502 DDSTYTGIL
+502 VDSTHTGIL
-511 QEVTGTE
+511 QEVTGKE
-518 KDKNDQVIATDAGS
+518 KDKTGLEIAPGTGS
-532 WKCGLLDADKAK
+532 WTFGVLATEEAK

-564 TDGFARNGILL
+564 TDRFARNGILL

-586 RRKTQDERG
+586 RRKKQDERG

>member
-1 MKHKDRFV
+1 MKHNDRFV

-28 CSILFLPGVTADVSA
+28 CSILFLPGVAADVSA
-43 QTLAADATSKIV
+43 QTLAADTTSKIV
-55 TSTAEVTISN
+55 TSTANVTINS
-65 VTKVPEGKSIDW
+65 VPEGKSITW

-82 LYATY
+82 LYANY

-96 HLTDWAR
+96 HLTDWAKD
-103 TVLVG
+103 VLVG
-108 TGTTGTGTTEE
+108 TGTTEEAEIKKITELTKTGTG
-119 AAIKEI
+119 AK
-125 TKLTTTGAAA
+125 
-135 TEQSDL
+135 EQSDL
-141 VNRLAAATTKTP
+141 VNQLAAATTKTP

-181 GMTFLNMLVSVDTS
+181 EMTFLNMLVSVDTS
-195 GTTDTADNGWVL
+195 ETTETGADRWEL
-207 TAKGAVLKGK
+207 KAKGAVLKGK
-217 TLSIDKKITGKNGS
+217 TLSIDKKITGKNGT
-231 TPVAISVGKTTETA
+231 TPVAISAGKTTETA
-245 QIGDKIH
+245 QIGDTIH

-260 HYPDNSTVK
+260 HYPDNSTNK

-274 DTPTNLSILTDS
+274 DTPTNLSISTDS
-286 ISVAGVDA
+286 ISVYGVDA
-294 ANAETEIPK
+294 ENAETEIAK
-303 ASYTVSKDSANGPVT
+303 ASYAVSKDSANGPVT
-318 IDFSNNYN
+318 IDFSSIYN
-326 GTFYNTTEKSWP
+326 GTFYNATEKSWP

-349 VTEAAKIGTEGNPNT
+349 VTEDAKMGAEGNPNT
-364 AKLIYRIDTQE
+364 AKLIYRIDTEE

-395 EAGTEAGTEAKKL
+395 EAGTEGKKL

-418 VNGTST
+418 GTTT

-444 ASATGYT
+444 AASTTGYT
-451 KDLKTQGTDGSFWLK
+451 KDLTTQGTDGSFWLK
-466 GLDAR
+466 GLDAG

-502 DDSTYTGIL
+502 DDPTCYTGIL
-511 QEVTGTE
+511 RDVTGTE
-518 KDKNDQVIATDAGS
+518 KDKNGQTITGAGS
-532 WKCGLLDADKAK
+532 WTYGLSTEAAK

>member
-43 QTLAADATSKIV
+43 QPLTADTTSKIV
-55 TSTAEVTISN
+55 TSTAKVTISN
-65 VTKVPEGKSIDW
+65 VPAGKSITW
-77 ATYQV
+77 PTYQV

-96 HLTDWAR
+96 HLTDWAKD
-103 TVLVG
+103 VLVG
-108 TGTTGTGTTEE
+108 TGTNQVATEE
-119 AAIKEI
+119 AAIKKI
-125 TKLTTTGAAA
+125 TGLTTTGNDA

-141 VNRLAAATTKTP
+141 VNQLAAATTKNP
-153 YSASWSV
+153 YTAASWTV

-181 GMTFLNMLVSVDTS
+181 EMTFLNMLVSVDTS
-195 GTTDTADNGWVL
+195 GTTATDENGWVL

-231 TPVAISVGKTTETA
+231 TPVAISAGKTTETA

-260 HYPDNSTVK
+260 HYPDNSTDK

-286 ISVAGVDA
+286 ISVSGVKADDGETSIA
-294 ANAETEIPK
+294 AT
-303 ASYTVSKDSANGPVT
+303 SYAVSKDSANGSVT
-318 IDFSNNYN
+318 IDFSDSYN
-326 GTFYNTTEKSWP
+326 GTFYNATAKSWP
-338 YVSVKITYTAV
+338 YVAVKITYTAV
-349 VTEAAKIGTEGNPNT
+349 VTEAAKMGAEGNPNT
-364 AKLIYRIDTQE
+364 AKLIYQIDTQE

-382 TTVFTYGLNVVKL
+382 TTVFTYGLNVEKL
-395 EAGTEAGTEAKKL
+395 EAGTEAEVKKL

-444 ASATGYT
+444 AASTTGYT
-451 KDLKTQGTDGSFWLK
+451 KDLKTQGTGGSFLLK
-466 GLDAR
+466 GLDTG

-494 RLTAKTNP
+494 RLIAGTNQV
-502 DDSTYTGIL
+502 DSTYTGIL
-511 QEVTGTE
+511 RNVEGTE
-518 KDKNDQVIATDAGS
+518 KDKNGQAITGTGS
-532 WKCGLLDADKAK
+532 WTYGVLTTDTAK

-586 RRKTQDERG
+586 RRKMQDERG

>member
-43 QTLAADATSKIV
+43 QTLTADTTSKIV
-55 TSTAEVTISN
+55 TSTAKVTISN
-65 VTKVPEGKSIDW
+65 VPEEKNISW
-77 ATYQV
+77 PTYQV

-103 TVLVG
+103 AVLVG
-108 TGTTGTGTTEE
+108 TGTNQVATEE
-119 AAIKEI
+119 AAIKKI
-125 TKLTTTGAAA
+125 TGLTTTGNDA

-141 VNRLAAATTKTP
+141 VNQLAAATTKDA
-153 YSASWSV
+153 YSAIWSV
-160 TGTTAKADLPVG
+160 AGTDATADLPVG

-181 GMTFLNMLVSVDTS
+181 EMTFLNMLVSVDTS
-195 GTTDTADNGWVL
+195 GTTQTGTDQWEL
-207 TAKGAVLKGK
+207 KAKGAVLKGK
-217 TLSIDKKITGKNGS
+217 ILSIDKKITGKNDS
-231 TPVAISVGKTTETA
+231 TPVAISAGKTTETA
-245 QIGDKIH
+245 QIGDTIH
-252 YTIVAQVP
+252 YTIEAQVP
-260 HYPDNSTVK
+260 HYPDNSTDK

-274 DTPTNLSILTDS
+274 DTPTNLSISTGS
-286 ISVAGVDA
+286 ISVSGVNVGGTETVIA
-294 ANAETEIPK
+294 AT
-303 ASYTVSKDSANGPVT
+303 SYAVSKDSANGSVT
-318 IDFSNNYN
+318 IDFSNSYD
-326 GTFYNTTEKSWP
+326 GTFYNTTAKSWP

-349 VTEAAKIGTEGNPNT
+349 VTEAAKMGAEGNPNT

-375 KELPSPK
+375 KELSSPK

-395 EAGTEAGTEAKKL
+395 EAGTEAKKL

-418 VNGTST
+418 GTTT

-444 ASATGYT
+444 AASTTGYT
-451 KDLKTQGTDGSFWLK
+451 KDLTTQGIDGSFWLK
-466 GLDAR
+466 GLDAG

-494 RLTAKTNP
+494 HLTAETNP

-511 QEVTGTE
+511 RKVDGTE
-518 KDKNDQVIATDAGS
+518 KDKNGQGITDAGS
-532 WKCGLLDADKAK
+532 WTYGVLTTDAAK

-586 RRKTQDERG
+586 RRKKQDERG

>member
-43 QTLAADATSKIV
+43 QSLTADTDKIV
-55 TSTAEVTISN
+55 TSTANVTINS
-65 VTKVPEGKSIDW
+65 VPEGKSITW

-82 LYATY
+82 LYAIY
-87 DAGSNALEY
+87 DADSNALEY
-96 HLTDWAR
+96 HLTDWAKN
-103 TVLVG
+103 VLVG

-125 TKLTTTGAAA
+125 TGLTKTGTGA

-141 VNRLAAATTKTP
+141 VNRLAAATKIP
-153 YSASWSV
+153 YTAASWTV

-181 GMTFLNMLVSVDTS
+181 EMTFLNMLVSVDTS
-195 GTTDTADNGWVL
+195 GTTATDENGWVL

-217 TLSIDKKITGKNGS
+217 TLSIDKKITGKNDI
-231 TPVAISVGKTTETA
+231 TVTFDNGKTTETA

-260 HYPDNSTVK
+260 HYPDNSAVK

-274 DTPTNLSILTDS
+274 DTPTNLSILTES
-286 ISVAGVDA
+286 ISVSGVDT

-326 GTFYNTTEKSWP
+326 GTFYDTTAKSWP

-349 VTEAAKIGTEGNPNT
+349 VTEAAEMGTNGNPNT
-364 AKLIYRIDTQE
+364 AKLIYRIDTQD

-395 EAGTEAGTEAKKL
+395 EAGTEAKKL

-418 VNGTST
+418 GTTT

-429 DNEDGSYTLAQDQTT
+429 NNEDGSYTLAQDQTAA

-451 KDLKTQGTDGSFWLK
+451 QDLTTQGTDGSFWLK
-466 GLDAR
+466 GLDAE
-471 VDYSLKEVK
+471 VNYSLKEVK

-494 RLTAKTNP
+494 HLTAETNP
-502 DDSTYTGIL
+502 VDSTHTGIL
-511 QEVTGTE
+511 REVTGTE
-518 KDKNDQVIATDAGS
+518 KDKNGQEIETGTGS
-532 WKCGLLDADKAK
+532 WTCGVLDADKAK

-586 RRKTQDERG
+586 RRKKQDERG

>member
-43 QTLAADATSKIV
+43 QTLTADATSKIV
-55 TSTAEVTISN
+55 TSTANVTINS
-65 VTKVPEGKSIDW
+65 VPEGKSITW

-103 TVLVG
+103 AVLV
-108 TGTTGTGTTEE
+108 GTGTTEE
-119 AAIKEI
+119 AAIKKI
-125 TKLTTTGAAA
+125 TELTKTGTGA

-141 VNRLAAATTKTP
+141 VNQLAAATTKTP
-153 YSASWSV
+153 YSAASWSV
-160 TGTTAKADLPVG
+160 RGTDVVADLPVG

-195 GTTDTADNGWVL
+195 GTTATDENEWVL

-231 TPVAISVGKTTETA
+231 TPVAISAGKTTETA
-245 QIGDKIH
+245 QIGDTIH
-252 YTIVAQVP
+252 YTIEAQVP
-260 HYPDNSTVK
+260 HYPDNSAVK

-274 DTPTNLSILTDS
+274 DTPTNLSISTDS
-286 ISVAGVDA
+286 ISVYGVDA
-294 ANAETEIPK
+294 ENAETEIAKDSYVVSK
-303 ASYTVSKDSANGPVT
+303 ASTNGPVT
-318 IDFSNNYN
+318 IDFSNNYD
-326 GTFYNTTEKSWP
+326 GTFYDTTSKSWP

-349 VTEAAKIGTEGNPNT
+349 VTEDAKMGVDGNPNT

-375 KELPSPK
+375 KDISSPK

-418 VNGTST
+418 VNGTPT

-429 DNEDGSYTLAQDQTT
+429 DNGSGSYTLAQDQTT

-451 KDLKTQGTDGSFWLK
+451 KDLKTQGTDGSFLLK
-466 GLDAR
+466 GLDAG

-494 RLTAKTNP
+494 RLTAGTNLV
-502 DDSTYTGIL
+502 DSTHTGIL

-518 KDKNDQVIATDAGS
+518 KDKNGQAITGTGS
-532 WKCGLLDADKAK
+532 WTYGVLATEEAK

>member
-43 QTLAADATSKIV
+43 QTLTAGTDKIV

-65 VTKVPEGKSIDW
+65 VPAGKSISW
-77 ATYQV
+77 PTYQV

-96 HLTDWAR
+96 HLTKWAKD
-103 TVLVG
+103 VLVG
-108 TGTTGTGTTEE
+108 TGTTGTGITEE

-125 TKLTTTGAAA
+125 TGLTKTETGA
-135 TEQSDL
+135 TEQSEL
-141 VNRLAAATTKTP
+141 VNQLAAATKIP
-153 YSASWSV
+153 YTAASWSV
-160 TGTTAKADLPVG
+160 RGTDAAADLPVG

-195 GTTDTADNGWVL
+195 GTTQTDADQWVL

-217 TLSIDKKITGKNGS
+217 TLSIDKKITGKNSS
-231 TPVAISVGKTTETA
+231 TPVAISAGKTTETA
-245 QIGDKIH
+245 QIGDTIH
-252 YTIVAQVP
+252 YTIEAQVP
-260 HYPDNSTVK
+260 HYPDNSTGK
-269 TFKVV
+269 IFRVV
-274 DTPTNLSILTDS
+274 DTPTNLSISTDS
-286 ISVAGVDA
+286 ISVYGVDA
-294 ANAETEIPK
+294 ENAETEIAKDSYVVSK
-303 ASYTVSKDSANGPVT
+303 ASTNGPVT
-318 IDFSNNYN
+318 IDFSSIYN
-326 GTFYNTTEKSWP
+326 GTFYDTTAKSWP

-349 VTEAAKIGTEGNPNT
+349 VTEAAEMGTNGNPNT
-364 AKLIYRIDTQE
+364 AKLIYRIDTEE

-382 TTVFTYGLNVVKL
+382 TTVFTYGLDVKKL
-395 EAGTEAGTEAKKL
+395 EAGTEGKKL

-418 VNGTST
+418 GTTT

-429 DNEDGSYTLAQDQTT
+429 DNGNGSYTLAQDQTT

-451 KDLKTQGTDGSFWLK
+451 QDLTTQGTDGSFWLK
-466 GLDAR
+466 GLDAG

-502 DDSTYTGIL
+502 VDSTHTGIL
-511 QEVTGTE
+511 QEVTGEE
-518 KDKNDQVIATDAGS
+518 KDKNGQAITGAGS
-532 WKCGLLDADKAK
+532 WTYGVLDGDKAK

-575 LTAAALVYGIS
+575 LTAAVLVYGIS
-586 RRKTQDERG
+586 RRKKQDERG

>member
-1 MKHKDRFV
+1 MKHNDRFV

-28 CSILFLPGVTADVSA
+28 CSILFLLGVTADVSA
-43 QTLAADATSKIV
+43 QTLAADTTSKIV
-55 TSTAEVTISN
+55 TSTANVTINS
-65 VTKVPEGKSIDW
+65 VPEGKSITW

-82 LYATY
+82 LYANY
-87 DAGSNALEY
+87 DADSNALEY
-96 HLTDWAR
+96 HLTGWAKD
-103 TVLVG
+103 VLVG
-108 TGTTGTGTTEE
+108 TGANQVATEE
-119 AAIKEI
+119 AAIKKI
-125 TKLTTTGAAA
+125 TELTKTGTGA

-141 VNRLAAATTKTP
+141 VNQLAAAATKTA
-153 YSASWSV
+153 YAAASWSV
-160 TGTTAKADLPVG
+160 TGTDAIATLPVG

-195 GTTDTADNGWVL
+195 GTTATDENGWVL

-231 TPVAISVGKTTETA
+231 TPVVIRDGKTTEIA
-245 QIGDKIH
+245 QIGDTIH
-252 YTIVAQVP
+252 YTIEAQVP
-260 HYPDNSTVK
+260 HYPDNSTDK

-274 DTPTNLSILTDS
+274 DTPTNLSISTDS
-286 ISVAGVDA
+286 ISVYGVDA
-294 ANAETEIPK
+294 ANTETPIPET
-303 ASYTVSKDSANGPVT
+303 SYVVSKDSADGSVT
-318 IDFSNNYN
+318 IDFSRNYD
-326 GTFYNTTEKSWP
+326 GTFYDKTTKSWP

-349 VTEAAKIGTEGNPNT
+349 VTEAAEMGTNGNPNT
-364 AKLIYRIDTQE
+364 AKLIYRIDTQD

-395 EAGTEAGTEAKKL
+395 EAGTEAKKL

-429 DNEDGSYTLAQDQTT
+429 DNRNGSYTLAQDQTAA
-444 ASATGYT
+444 ASAEGYT
-451 KDLKTQGTDGSFWLK
+451 KDLKTQGADGSFWLK
-466 GLDAR
+466 GLDAG

-494 RLTAKTNP
+494 HLTAGTNP
-502 DDSTYTGIL
+502 VDSTHTGIL
-511 QEVTGTE
+511 REVTGTE
-518 KDKNDQVIATDAGS
+518 KDKNGQEIATSTGS
-532 WKCGLLDADKAK
+532 WTCGVLDADKAK

-586 RRKTQDERG
+586 RRKTQNERG

>member
-43 QTLAADATSKIV
+43 QTLAADTTSKIV

-125 TKLTTTGAAA
+125 TGLTKTETGA
-135 TEQSDL
+135 TEQSEL
-141 VNRLAAATTKTP
+141 VNRLAAATKIP
-153 YSASWSV
+153 YTAASWSV
-160 TGTTAKADLPVG
+160 RGTDVVADLPVG

-195 GTTDTADNGWVL
+195 GTIDTADNGWVL

-231 TPVAISVGKTTETA
+231 TPVAISAGKTTETA

-252 YTIVAQVP
+252 YTIEAQVP
-260 HYPDNSTVK
+260 HYPDNSAVK

-274 DTPTNLSILTDS
+274 DTPTNLSILTES
-286 ISVAGVDA
+286 ISVSGVDT

-326 GTFYNTTEKSWP
+326 GTFYDTTAKSWP

-349 VTEAAKIGTEGNPNT
+349 VTEAAEMGTNGNPNT

-395 EAGTEAGTEAKKL
+395 EAGTEAEVKKL

-418 VNGTST
+418 ESQT

-466 GLDAR
+466 GLDAG

-494 RLTAKTNP
+494 QLTAETNQV
-502 DDSTYTGIL
+502 DSTYTGIL

-518 KDKNDQVIATDAGS
+518 KNKNGQEIETGTGS
-532 WKCGLLDADKAK
+532 WTYGVLDADKAK

-586 RRKTQDERG
+586 RRKKQDERG

>member
-43 QTLAADATSKIV
+43 QTLAADTTSKIV
-55 TSTAEVTISN
+55 TSTAKVTIN
-65 VTKVPEGKSIDW
+65 IAANVPEGKIISW
-77 ATYQV
+77 PTYQV

-96 HLTDWAR
+96 HLTDWAQD
-103 TVLVG
+103 VLVG
-108 TGTTGTGTTEE
+108 TGTTGTGTTGTTEE

-125 TKLTTTGAAA
+125 TELTKTGTGA

-141 VNRLAAATTKTP
+141 VNQLAAATAKTE
-153 YSASWSV
+153 YTAASWSV

-195 GTTDTADNGWVL
+195 GTTDTAEDGWVL

-231 TPVAISVGKTTETA
+231 TPVAISAGKTTETA

-260 HYPDNSTVK
+260 HYPDNSTGK
-269 TFKVV
+269 IFRVV
-274 DTPTNLSILTDS
+274 DTPTNLSILTES
-286 ISVAGVDA
+286 ISVSGVDT
-294 ANAETEIPK
+294 ANAETEISK

-326 GTFYNTTEKSWP
+326 GTFYDTTAKSWP

-349 VTEAAKIGTEGNPNT
+349 VTEAAEMGTNGNPNT
-364 AKLIYRIDTQE
+364 AKLIYQIDNQE

-395 EAGTEAGTEAKKL
+395 EAGTEAKKL

-429 DNEDGSYTLAQDQTT
+429 DNEDGSYTLAQDQAAA

-466 GLDAR
+466 GLDAG
-471 VDYSLKEVK
+471 VYYSLKEVK

-494 RLTAKTNP
+494 HLTAETNP
-502 DDSTYTGIL
+502 DDPTCYTGIL
-511 QEVTGTE
+511 RDVTGTE
-518 KDKNDQVIATDAGS
+518 KDKNGQTITGAGS
-532 WKCGLLDADKAK
+532 WTYGLSTEAAK

-575 LTAAALVYGIS
+575 LTAAALMYGIS

>member
-43 QTLAADATSKIV
+43 QTLTAGTDKIV

-65 VTKVPEGKSIDW
+65 VPAGKSISW
-77 ATYQV
+77 PTYQV

-96 HLTDWAR
+96 HLTKWAKD
-103 TVLVG
+103 VLV
-108 TGTTGTGTTEE
+108 GTGTTEE

-125 TKLTTTGAAA
+125 TGLTKTETGA
-135 TEQSDL
+135 TEQSEL
-141 VNRLAAATTKTP
+141 VNQLAAATKIP
-153 YSASWSV
+153 YTAASWSV
-160 TGTTAKADLPVG
+160 RGTDVVADLPVG

-195 GTTDTADNGWVL
+195 GTIDTAEDGWVL

-245 QIGDKIH
+245 QIGDTIH
-252 YTIVAQVP
+252 YTIEAQVP
-260 HYPDNSTVK
+260 HYPDNSTGK
-269 TFKVV
+269 IFRVV
-274 DTPTNLSILTDS
+274 DTPTNLSISTGS
-286 ISVAGVDA
+286 ISVAGVKTDGTETAIA
-294 ANAETEIPK
+294 A
-303 ASYTVSKDSANGPVT
+303 ASYDVSKDSANGPVT
-318 IDFSNNYN
+318 IDFSDSYN
-326 GTFYNTTEKSWP
+326 GTFYDTTAKSWP

-349 VTEAAKIGTEGNPNT
+349 VTEAAEMGTNGNPNT
-364 AKLIYRIDTQE
+364 AKLIYQIDTQE

-395 EAGTEAGTEAKKL
+395 EAGTEAEVKKL

-418 VNGTST
+418 ESQT

-429 DNEDGSYTLAQDQTT
+429 DNEDGSYTLAQDQAAA
-444 ASATGYT
+444 ASTTGYT
-451 KDLKTQGTDGSFWLK
+451 KDLKTQGTGGSFLLK
-466 GLDAR
+466 GLDAG

-494 RLTAKTNP
+494 HLTAETNQV
-502 DDSTYTGIL
+502 DSTYTGIL
-511 QEVTGTE
+511 QEVTGKE
-518 KDKNDQVIATDAGS
+518 KNKNGQEIETGTGS
-532 WKCGLLDADKAK
+532 WTYGVLDEDKAK

-586 RRKTQDERG
+586 RRKKQDERG